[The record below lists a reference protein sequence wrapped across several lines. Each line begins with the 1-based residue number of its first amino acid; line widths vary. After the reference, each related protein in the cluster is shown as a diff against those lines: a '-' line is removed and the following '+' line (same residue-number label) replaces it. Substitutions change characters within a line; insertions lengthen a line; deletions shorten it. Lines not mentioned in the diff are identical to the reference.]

1 MTEYWSQVKD
11 DDSSD
16 DEKIMRAGCRS
27 FLSIAAA
34 VLILLMLCLLCGC
47 GSTRVVTVETVRTD
61 TTYITRHE
69 RDSIHVHDSIRIH
82 EAGDT
87 VRIDRWH
94 TKYIESIKHDTTYIA
109 KTDSVPVPYPVEV
122 EVPAR
127 LTWWQRIR
135 IYAGGIALS
144 LIGIWL
150 FVKAWRIYTL
160 RR

>member
-135 IYAGGIALS
+135 IYAGGIALA
-144 LIGIWL
+144 LLGIWL